1 MKTLAAIKNELFKD
15 YLKIVSTDNLE
26 QTLDNPAVPVPFVCV
41 ASVENNNA
49 EALAVEINKFFNH
62 KKIKNK
68 DFLAVDEDDIAQ
80 LNFLFNLINVSGGNP
95 SVATQP
101 VIEVKSKV
109 KEEVKSTVVAP
120 AESKAEQVKAIVEE
134 VKAEIKVEAVAEP
147 IIETEVSVVDEKV
160 VPQEAAEVEDFANT
174 VDELESSTP
183 VVTESFADTI
193 EELEEAS
200 PAVDSNV
207 IIESLGIPVN
217 SSISFIKKPEI
228 TAILIDEKTIS
239 LDGETLSIVDGTKKA
254 FKKAGV
260 TGMAL
265 GLANWNF
272 EGNSLK
278 SLKDKN

>member
-49 EALAVEINKFFNH
+49 DALAVEINKFFNH

-68 DFLAVDEDDIAQ
+68 DFLAVDEDDIVQ

-101 VIEVKSKV
+101 VVAEKTKV
-109 KEEVKSTVVAP
+109 KEEVKQTVVAP
-120 AESKAEQVKAIVEE
+120 AEIKVEAAKTVVEE
-134 VKAEIKVEAVAEP
+134 VKVEPVVEAHV
-147 IIETEVSVVDEKV
+147 IEEKV
-160 VPQEAAEVEDFANT
+160 VPQEAVDVEDFANT
-174 VDELESSTP
+174 VDELEGSAP
-183 VVTESFADTI
+183 VVEESFADTI
-193 EELEEAS
+193 EELEEA
-200 PAVDSNV
+200 PANVDSNV
-207 IIESLGIPVN
+207 LIESLGIPVN
-217 SSISFIKKPEI
+217 STISFIKKPEI
-228 TAILIDEKTIS
+228 TATLIDEKTIS

-278 SLKDKN
+278 ALKDKN

>member
-80 LNFLFNLINVSGGNP
+80 LNFLFNLISVSGGNP

-101 VIEVKSKV
+101 AIEVKSKV
-109 KEEVKSTVVAP
+109 KEEVKSNVAP
-120 AESKAEQVKAIVEE
+120 AESKVEQVKAIVEE
-134 VKAEIKVEAVAEP
+134 VKAEIKVEAVVEP
-147 IIETEVSVVDEKV
+147 VIETEVSVVDEKV
-160 VPQEAAEVEDFANT
+160 VPQEAVEVEDFANT

-217 SSISFIKKPEI
+217 SGISFIKKPEI